1 MMKQGA
7 PSRLAKTL
15 CRPDLPTP
23 EYALTLSEAFS
34 KKRKTMKLKDSIG
47 MVSGS
52 IYSPC
57 PPGCIVIDIGEEM
70 QESHLKFF
78 NDDFE
83 LEVLVD

>member
-1 MMKQGA
+1 MINEGA
-7 PSRLAKTL
+7 PSTFGKAL

-23 EYALTLSEAFS
+23 DYALSISEAFQ
-34 KKRKTMKLKDSIG
+34 KKRKVMKLVDAIG

-57 PPGCIVIDIGEEM
+57 PPGCIVIDIGEEI
-70 QESHLKFF
+70 QEGHLKFF
-78 NDDFE
+78 SEDFE

>member
-1 MMKQGA
+1 
-7 PSRLAKTL
+7 
-15 CRPDLPTP
+15 
-23 EYALTLSEAFS
+23 
-34 KKRKTMKLKDSIG
+34 MKLKDSIG

-57 PPGCIVIDIGEEM
+57 PPGCIVIDIGEEI

-78 NDDFE
+78 NEDFE